1 MVNFTV
7 SECECGQVRLVGGDV
22 VTNGQVEVCVNGT
35 WGQVCRDSW
44 GNADARVVCR
54 QLGYSDQCELF

>member
-1 MVNFTV
+1 M
-7 SECECGQVRLVGGDV
+7 SECESGQVHLVGGDV
-22 VTNGQVEVCVNGT
+22 VTEGQVEVCVSGT
-35 WGQVCRDSW
+35 WGQVCPDSW